1 MLIGALPAGAVSNS
15 GLQDMDEIN
24 EARASKDSAKIAA
37 AEEKMEEF
45 NGLME
50 QVGGWCAGNG
60 WVVRRGT

>member
-1 MLIGALPAGAVSNS
+1 
-15 GLQDMDEIN
+15 MDEIN